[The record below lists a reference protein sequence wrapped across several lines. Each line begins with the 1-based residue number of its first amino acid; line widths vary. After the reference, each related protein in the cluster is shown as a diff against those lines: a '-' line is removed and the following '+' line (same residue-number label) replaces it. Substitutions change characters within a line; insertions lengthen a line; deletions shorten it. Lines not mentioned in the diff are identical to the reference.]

1 LILFSSISSLLA
13 SFPFCLT
20 TYLPSEK
27 SHAFIYTL
35 NGHLF
40 SYPIFSFLYK
50 NLSFYILILVI
61 SGLQF
66 LNLFFSNETK
76 VPFYT
81 LAGLSSGL
89 FYNLSFKDL
98 HKFENYDYL
107 ACLMGFPVSFYF
119 LGSFLIVSIQ
129 KYSYLEKFD
138 IRSVYA
144 FLTIF
149 CGLILISLSFD
160 VRQIT
165 DSVKK
170 NEYKQRFLEVNKL
183 FSLDII
189 STILL
194 SFFLQGY
201 FYYRYY
207 SPKSVHSQNIFLKT
221 KENITQNV
229 FESIFGFVCILFFAY
244 VFDYSKK
251 ISGEENMIKNTR
263 NNVVAICLRTAFLLL
278 LEVIV
283 LNREKDLSVSWFK
296 GLKFF
301 CEIMLF
307 GEAYTTFFGLPYF
320 AAFIKERNYIGII
333 MTVSEFFVLF
343 GVSIFD
349 AYMDTLRCAGKL
361 LIALVCVI
369 CGELVLWNSK

>member
-1 LILFSSISSLLA
+1 MGKLMLNISSTSSTQLPLFSIVSLILFSSISSLLA

-81 LAGLSSGL
+81 LAGMSSGL

-201 FYYRYY
+201 FYY
-207 SPKSVHSQNIFLKT
+207 
-221 KENITQNV
+221 
-229 FESIFGFVCILFFAY
+229 
-244 VFDYSKK
+244 
-251 ISGEENMIKNTR
+251 
-263 NNVVAICLRTAFLLL
+263 
-278 LEVIV
+278 
-283 LNREKDLSVSWFK
+283 
-296 GLKFF
+296 
-301 CEIMLF
+301 
-307 GEAYTTFFGLPYF
+307 
-320 AAFIKERNYIGII
+320 
-333 MTVSEFFVLF
+333 
-343 GVSIFD
+343 
-349 AYMDTLRCAGKL
+349 
-361 LIALVCVI
+361 
-369 CGELVLWNSK
+369 